1 MKKSCDKVPK
11 HQTIKKYNQVRNAV
25 KNEKKIWKNN
35 FKQKMCRCRMQRPS
49 LNDVTKEW
57 TLHYVII

>member
-25 KNEKKIWKNN
+25 KNEKKKIGKITLN
-35 FKQKMCRCRMQRPS
+35 KKCADAECR
-49 LNDVTKEW
+49 D
-57 TLHYVII
+57 HH